1 VDQKSESG
9 TPGGP
14 YGPFSH
20 NCFDEGIGMQRAGLR
35 WPFLLLAGYCVALP
49 DVVAGQSES
58 ANIPARMQ
66 SSDGQH
72 DFDFEFGEWKAKLRR
87 RLRPLTGSTTWV
99 EYQGTSVVRRV
110 WDGKANLG
118 ELDVSGTAGRIVGLS
133 LRLYDPEARQW
144 RISWANSVDG
154 QLGPPM
160 IGGFQNGRGE
170 FYNQE
175 MFNGR
180 AIFVRFIF
188 SDIRPDSFRLEQ
200 AFSDD
205 GGKTWEPN
213 WISEFT
219 RVRD

>member
-1 VDQKSESG
+1 
-9 TPGGP
+9 
-14 YGPFSH
+14 
-20 NCFDEGIGMQRAGLR
+20 
-35 WPFLLLAGYCVALP
+35 
-49 DVVAGQSES
+49 
-58 ANIPARMQ
+58 
-66 SSDGQH
+66 
-72 DFDFEFGEWKAKLRR
+72 
-87 RLRPLTGSTTWV
+87 
-99 EYQGTSVVRRV
+99 
-110 WDGKANLG
+110 
-118 ELDVSGTAGRIVGLS
+118 
-133 LRLYDPEARQW
+133 
-144 RISWANSVDG
+144 
-154 QLGPPM
+154 M

-219 RVRD
+219 RVPD

>member
-1 VDQKSESG
+1 
-9 TPGGP
+9 
-14 YGPFSH
+14 
-20 NCFDEGIGMQRAGLR
+20 MQRVVPR
-35 WPFLLLAGYCVALP
+35 WALLLFIAFSISPTGVMAQSDAGNRP
-49 DVVAGQSES
+49 AGVQ
-58 ANIPARMQ
+58 R
-66 SSDGQH
+66 DGQR
-72 DFDFEFGEWKAKLRR
+72 DFDFEFGEWNAKLRR
-87 RLRPLTGSTTWV
+87 RLRPLTGSTEWV

-133 LRLYDPEARQW
+133 LRLYDPAARQW
-144 RISWANSVDG
+144 RISWANSADG

-219 RVRD
+219 RVPD

>member
-1 VDQKSESG
+1 
-9 TPGGP
+9 
-14 YGPFSH
+14 
-20 NCFDEGIGMQRAGLR
+20 MQRAVQHWALMLFAAGWMVPTVVMAQAESGNR
-35 WPFLLLAGYCVALP
+35 LAGV
-49 DVVAGQSES
+49 
-58 ANIPARMQ
+58 Q

-87 RLRPLTGSTTWV
+87 RLRPLTGSNIWV

-144 RISWANSVDG
+144 RISWANSADG

-160 IGGFQNGRGE
+160 IGDFQNGRGE

-175 MFNGR
+175 LFNGR